1 MSDRTDS
8 RAREAVSAMMDGEL
22 SELELHRTLKALSD
36 DTELRLKWQ
45 RYHIASSAMR
55 RELPSVKIDFSSQ
68 IAAAIE
74 REEMYFPRRWY
85 QSLSKVTI
93 AASVAVLAVFGVQQL
108 QPGFSGPAVSD
119 AVVHLAVDDIEA
131 EGPRYQLPSGFEMP
145 HVRTRTVSTAPWQAG
160 PETRGYRSDDNFVG
174 RETHRQI
181 EAYLNGL
188 MMRRSEQAAQI
199 SNQRMLPFVRM
210 TQDMTQERDEQ

>member
-1 MSDRTDS
+1 MSDQTDN

-22 SELELHRTLKALSD
+22 SELELHRTLKALSN
-36 DTELRLKWQ
+36 DTDLRLKWQ

-55 RELPSVKIDFSSQ
+55 RELPSVKIDFSAQ

-74 REEMYFPRRWY
+74 GEEMYAPKRWY
-85 QSLSKVTI
+85 QSLGKVAV
-93 AASVAVLAVFGVQQL
+93 AASVAVLAVFGIQQL
-108 QPGFSGPAVSD
+108 QPGFGGPGASSGAV
-119 AVVHLAVDDIEA
+119 AHLAVDDIEA

-145 HVRTRTVSTAPWQAG
+145 QIRTRTVSTAPWQAT
-160 PETRGYRSDDNFVG
+160 EVAGYRSLDNFVD

-188 MMRRSEQAAQI
+188 MIRRAEQAAQRPD
-199 SNQRMLPFVRM
+199 QRMLPLVRV
-210 TQDMTQERDEQ
+210 TQDMIQEQHE